1 MTAFCAKPDKFTL
14 FYKIDQTIV
23 LVFMHLDSPNNSQIN
38 RDYLNTIHILG
49 MEIKMTQ
56 GQTGKVQ
63 KILTIFLCF
72 WVAFFEGFDLQAP
85 GIAAK
90 GIASSFSLDQ
100 VQMGYVFSLGVFG
113 MLFGAFFGGRLADYF
128 GQKKILILS
137 IAIFGVFMSATAF
150 APSVEVLYI
159 TRFFTGLGLGAA
171 MPTMISVVGDEA
183 TEKNR
188 GKLNSLM
195 YCGLPVGA
203 IFVAGLA
210 MCLPEI
216 QWQSLFLIGGLTPL
230 ALIPLMVF
238 ILKDKAKDIA
248 VIQTTDVTVPNM
260 VQVLFKQQQYKNTLP
275 LWVGFFFT
283 LMINYILISW
293 LPNLLMEQGLVKQ
306 QAFLVML
313 VFQVGAVI
321 GTLGLGYLLDHLK
334 LWQLACIIYIG
345 LFIALTLL
353 FTTTAVP
360 VLIVAGVMGGI
371 FSTGGQSIL
380 YGISPI
386 FYTGAGKVTGVG
398 SAISLGRLGAMTGP
412 LLTGKILTLGLGTTG
427 ILMLSLPAAVVSAVA
442 VAALSRYKSKLK

>member
-1 MTAFCAKPDKFTL
+1 MA
-14 FYKIDQTIV
+14 QT
-23 LVFMHLDSPNNSQIN
+23 H
-38 RDYLNTIHILG
+38 
-49 MEIKMTQ
+49 
-56 GQTGKVQ
+56 TGKLQ

-90 GIASSFSLDQ
+90 GIAATFGLDQ

-113 MLFGAFFGGRLADYF
+113 MLFGAFFGGRIADYL
-128 GQKKILILS
+128 GQKKVLMLS
-137 IAIFGVFMSATAF
+137 IGIFGIFMSLTAI
-150 APSVEVLYI
+150 APSVEVLYAA
-159 TRFFTGLGLGAA
+159 RFFTGLGLGAA

-183 TEKNR
+183 TEANR

-210 MCLPEI
+210 ILLPEI
-216 QWQSLFLIGGLTPL
+216 QWQTLFLIGGLTPL
-230 ALIPLMVF
+230 VLIPFMAM
-238 ILKDKAKDIA
+238 ILKDKPKPVA
-248 VIQTTDVTVPNM
+248 VVQVSTEAVPGM
-260 VQVLFKQQQYKNTLP
+260 AQVLFKNQQYKNTLP

-293 LPNLLMEQGLVKQ
+293 LPNLLMEQGLQKQ
-306 QAFLVML
+306 QAFMVML

-321 GTLGLGYLLDHLK
+321 GTLALGYLLDRLK
-334 LWQLACIIYIG
+334 LWQMAVIIYSG
-345 LFIALTLL
+345 LFVALSLL
-353 FTTTAVP
+353 FTSTSIP
-360 VLIVAGVMGGI
+360 MLVLAGVMGGI

-386 FYTGAGKVTGVG
+386 FYSGTGKVTGVG

-412 LLTGKILTLGLGTTG
+412 LLTGKILALGLGTTG
-427 ILMLSLPAAVVSAVA
+427 ILMASLPAVVISAVA
-442 VAALSRYKSKLK
+442 VTALSRYKSAHK

>member
-1 MTAFCAKPDKFTL
+1 MIQPYSEKL
-14 FYKIDQTIV
+14 
-23 LVFMHLDSPNNSQIN
+23 
-38 RDYLNTIHILG
+38 R
-49 MEIKMTQ
+49 
-56 GQTGKVQ
+56 

-90 GIASSFSLDQ
+90 GIAASFALDQ

-113 MLFGAFFGGRLADYF
+113 MLFGAFFGGRIADYL
-128 GQKKILILS
+128 GQKKVLMLS
-137 IAIFGVFMSATAF
+137 VAIFGVFMSLTAI
-150 APSVEVLYI
+150 APSIEVLYAA
-159 TRFFTGLGLGAA
+159 RFLTGLGLGAA

-183 TEKNR
+183 TEANR

-203 IFVAGLA
+203 IFVAELA
-210 MCLPEI
+210 MSFPDI
-216 QWQSLFLIGGLTPL
+216 QWQTLFLIGGLTPL
-230 ALIPLMVF
+230 ALIPLMAFV
-238 ILKDKAKDIA
+238 LKDKPKVAADVQVSAEA
-248 VIQTTDVTVPNM
+248 VPGM
-260 VQVLFKQQQYKNTLP
+260 VEVLFKQQQYKNTVP

-293 LPNLLMEQGLVKQ
+293 LPNLLMEQGLERQ

-321 GTLGLGYLLDHLK
+321 GTLGLGYLLDRLK
-334 LWQLACIIYIG
+334 LWQMAVIIYSG
-345 LFIALTLL
+345 LFVALVLL
-353 FTTTAVP
+353 FTTTSIP
-360 VLIVAGVMGGI
+360 LLILAGVMGGI

-386 FYTGAGKVTGVG
+386 FYSGAGKVTGVG

-412 LLTGKILTLGLGTTG
+412 LLTGKILALGLGTTG
-427 ILMLSLPAAVVSAVA
+427 ILMASLPAVVVSAVA
-442 VAALSRYKSKLK
+442 VTALSRYKAAHK

>member
-1 MTAFCAKPDKFTL
+1 MA
-14 FYKIDQTIV
+14 QT
-23 LVFMHLDSPNNSQIN
+23 H
-38 RDYLNTIHILG
+38 
-49 MEIKMTQ
+49 
-56 GQTGKVQ
+56 TGKLQ

-90 GIASSFSLDQ
+90 GIAATFGLDQ

-113 MLFGAFFGGRLADYF
+113 MLFGAFFGGRIADYL
-128 GQKKILILS
+128 GQKKVLMLS
-137 IAIFGVFMSATAF
+137 IGIFGVFMSLTAI
-150 APSVEVLYI
+150 APSVEVLYAA
-159 TRFFTGLGLGAA
+159 RFFTGLGLGAA

-183 TEKNR
+183 TEANR

-210 MCLPEI
+210 ILLPEI
-216 QWQSLFLIGGLTPL
+216 QWQTLFLIGGLTPL
-230 ALIPLMVF
+230 ALIPFMAM
-238 ILKDKAKDIA
+238 ILKDKPKPVVVVQVSTEA
-248 VIQTTDVTVPNM
+248 VPGM
-260 VQVLFKQQQYKNTLP
+260 VQVLFKNQQYKNTLP

-293 LPNLLMEQGLVKQ
+293 LPNLLMEQGLQKQ
-306 QAFLVML
+306 QAFMVML

-321 GTLGLGYLLDHLK
+321 GTLALGYLLDRLK
-334 LWQLACIIYIG
+334 LWQMAVIIYSG
-345 LFIALTLL
+345 LFVALSLL
-353 FTTTAVP
+353 FTTTSIP
-360 VLIVAGVMGGI
+360 MLVLAGVMGGI

-386 FYTGAGKVTGVG
+386 FYSGAGKVTGVG

-412 LLTGKILTLGLGTTG
+412 LLTGKILALGLGTTG
-427 ILMLSLPAAVVSAVA
+427 ILMASLPAVVISAVA
-442 VAALSRYKSKLK
+442 VTALSRYKSAHKLNPDLKK

>member
-1 MTAFCAKPDKFTL
+1 MAQP
-14 FYKIDQTIV
+14 Y
-23 LVFMHLDSPNNSQIN
+23 S
-38 RDYLNTIHILG
+38 
-49 MEIKMTQ
+49 
-56 GQTGKVQ
+56 GKAQ

-90 GIASSFSLDQ
+90 GIAASFGLDQ
-100 VQMGYVFSLGVFG
+100 IQMGYVFSLGVFG
-113 MLFGAFFGGRLADYF
+113 MLFGAFFGGRIADYL
-128 GQKKILILS
+128 GQKKVLMLS
-137 IAIFGVFMSATAF
+137 VTIFGLFMSLTAI
-150 APSVEVLYI
+150 APSVEVLYAA
-159 TRFFTGLGLGAA
+159 RFFTGLGLGAA

-183 TEKNR
+183 TEANR

-210 MCLPEI
+210 MLLPDI
-216 QWQSLFLIGGLTPL
+216 QWQTLFLIGGLTPL
-230 ALIPLMVF
+230 VLIPLMAF
-238 ILKDKAKDIA
+238 ILKDKPKVNAEA
-248 VIQTTDVTVPNM
+248 QVSGEVVPGM
-260 VQVLFKQQQYKNTLP
+260 AEVLFKQRQYKNTVP

-293 LPNLLMEQGLVKQ
+293 LPNLLMEQGLQKQ

-321 GTLGLGYLLDHLK
+321 GTLSLGYLLDRLK
-334 LWQLACIIYIG
+334 LWQMATIIYSG
-345 LFIALTLL
+345 LFVALVLL
-353 FTTTAVP
+353 FTTTSIP
-360 VLIVAGVMGGI
+360 LLILAGVMGGI

-386 FYTGAGKVTGVG
+386 FYSGAGKVTGVG

-412 LLTGKILTLGLGTTG
+412 LLTGKILALGLGTTG
-427 ILMLSLPAAVVSAVA
+427 ILVASLPAVVVSAVA
-442 VAALSRYKSKLK
+442 VTALSRYKAAHK

>member
-1 MTAFCAKPDKFTL
+1 MAQSYSEKA
-14 FYKIDQTIV
+14 
-23 LVFMHLDSPNNSQIN
+23 
-38 RDYLNTIHILG
+38 
-49 MEIKMTQ
+49 
-56 GQTGKVQ
+56 Q

-90 GIASSFSLDQ
+90 GIAASFGLDQ
-100 VQMGYVFSLGVFG
+100 IQMGYVFSLGVFG
-113 MLFGAFFGGRLADYF
+113 MLFGAFFGGRIADYL
-128 GQKKILILS
+128 GQKKVLMLS
-137 IAIFGVFMSATAF
+137 VTIFGLFMSLTAI
-150 APSVEVLYI
+150 APSIEVLYAA
-159 TRFFTGLGLGAA
+159 RFFTGLGLGAA

-183 TEKNR
+183 TEANR

-210 MCLPEI
+210 ILLPEI
-216 QWQSLFLIGGLTPL
+216 QWQTLFLIGGLTPL
-230 ALIPLMVF
+230 ALIPLMAF
-238 ILKDKAKDIA
+238 ILKDKPKVNAEVPVSGEA
-248 VIQTTDVTVPNM
+248 VPGMAEI
-260 VQVLFKQQQYKNTLP
+260 LFKQRQYKNTVP

-293 LPNLLMEQGLVKQ
+293 LPNLLMEQGLQKQ

-321 GTLGLGYLLDHLK
+321 GTLSLGYLLDRLK
-334 LWQLACIIYIG
+334 LWQMATIIYSG
-345 LFIALTLL
+345 LFVALVLL
-353 FTTTAVP
+353 FTTTSIP
-360 VLIVAGVMGGI
+360 LLILAGVMGGI

-386 FYTGAGKVTGVG
+386 FYSGAGKVTGVG

-412 LLTGKILTLGLGTTG
+412 LLTGKILALGLGTTG
-427 ILMLSLPAAVVSAVA
+427 ILVASLPAVVVSAVA
-442 VAALSRYKSKLK
+442 VTALSRYKAAHK

>member
-1 MTAFCAKPDKFTL
+1 MAQP
-14 FYKIDQTIV
+14 Y
-23 LVFMHLDSPNNSQIN
+23 S
-38 RDYLNTIHILG
+38 
-49 MEIKMTQ
+49 
-56 GQTGKVQ
+56 GKAQ

-90 GIASSFSLDQ
+90 GIAASFSLDQ
-100 VQMGYVFSLGVFG
+100 IQMGYVFSLGVFG
-113 MLFGAFFGGRLADYF
+113 MLFGAFFGGLIADYL
-128 GQKKILILS
+128 GQKKVLMLS
-137 IAIFGVFMSATAF
+137 VTIFGLFMSLTAI
-150 APSVEVLYI
+150 APSIEVLYAA
-159 TRFFTGLGLGAA
+159 RFFTGLGLGAA

-183 TEKNR
+183 TEANR

-210 MCLPEI
+210 MLLPEI
-216 QWQSLFLIGGLTPL
+216 QWQTLFLIGGLTPL
-230 ALIPLMVF
+230 ALIPLMAF
-238 ILKDKAKDIA
+238 ILKDKPKVNAEVQVSGEA
-248 VIQTTDVTVPNM
+248 VPGM
-260 VQVLFKQQQYKNTLP
+260 VEVLFKQQQYKNTVP

-293 LPNLLMEQGLVKQ
+293 LPNLLMEQGLQKQ

-321 GTLGLGYLLDHLK
+321 GTLSLGYLLDRLK
-334 LWQLACIIYIG
+334 LWQMATIIYSG
-345 LFIALTLL
+345 LFVALVLL
-353 FTTTAVP
+353 FTTTSIP
-360 VLIVAGVMGGI
+360 LLILAGVMGGI

-386 FYTGAGKVTGVG
+386 FYSGAGKVTGVG

-412 LLTGKILTLGLGTTG
+412 LLTGKILALGLGTTG
-427 ILMLSLPAAVVSAVA
+427 ILVASLPAVVVSAVA
-442 VAALSRYKSKLK
+442 VTALSRYKAAHK

>member
-1 MTAFCAKPDKFTL
+1 MIQPYSEKL
-14 FYKIDQTIV
+14 
-23 LVFMHLDSPNNSQIN
+23 
-38 RDYLNTIHILG
+38 R
-49 MEIKMTQ
+49 
-56 GQTGKVQ
+56 

-90 GIASSFSLDQ
+90 GIAASFALDQ

-113 MLFGAFFGGRLADYF
+113 MLFGAFFGGCIADYL
-128 GQKKILILS
+128 GQKKVLMLS
-137 IAIFGVFMSATAF
+137 VAIFGVFMSLTAI
-150 APSVEVLYI
+150 APSIEVLYAA
-159 TRFFTGLGLGAA
+159 RFLTGLGLGAA

-183 TEKNR
+183 TEANR

-210 MCLPEI
+210 MLLPDI
-216 QWQSLFLIGGLTPL
+216 QWQTLFLIGGLTPL
-230 ALIPLMVF
+230 ALLPFMGF
-238 ILKDKAKDIA
+238 ILKDQPKAA
-248 VIQTTDVTVPNM
+248 VAQKRSGEAVPGM
-260 VQVLFKQQQYKNTLP
+260 VEVLFKQQQYKNTVP

-293 LPNLLMEQGLVKQ
+293 LPNLLMEQGLQKQ

-321 GTLGLGYLLDHLK
+321 GTLSLGYLLDRLK
-334 LWQLACIIYIG
+334 LWQMAAIIYSG
-345 LFIALTLL
+345 LFVALVLL
-353 FTTTAVP
+353 FTSTSIP
-360 VLIVAGVMGGI
+360 LLILAGVMGGI

-386 FYTGAGKVTGVG
+386 FYSGAGKVTGVG
-398 SAISLGRLGAMTGP
+398 SAISLGRLGAMTSP
-412 LLTGKILTLGLGTTG
+412 LLTGKILALGLGTTG
-427 ILMLSLPAAVVSAVA
+427 ILMASLPAVVVSAVA
-442 VAALSRYKSKLK
+442 VTALSRYKAAHK

>member
-1 MTAFCAKPDKFTL
+1 MMQPYSEKL
-14 FYKIDQTIV
+14 
-23 LVFMHLDSPNNSQIN
+23 
-38 RDYLNTIHILG
+38 R
-49 MEIKMTQ
+49 
-56 GQTGKVQ
+56 

-90 GIASSFSLDQ
+90 GIAASFALDQ

-113 MLFGAFFGGRLADYF
+113 MLFGAFFGGRIADYL
-128 GQKKILILS
+128 GQKKVLMLS
-137 IAIFGVFMSATAF
+137 VAIFGVFMSLTAI
-150 APSVEVLYI
+150 APSIEVLYAA
-159 TRFFTGLGLGAA
+159 RFLTGLGLGAA

-183 TEKNR
+183 TEANR

-210 MCLPEI
+210 MLLPDI
-216 QWQSLFLIGGLTPL
+216 QWQTLFLIGGLTPL
-230 ALIPLMVF
+230 ALLPFMTF
-238 ILKDKAKDIA
+238 ILKDQPKAA
-248 VIQTTDVTVPNM
+248 VAQKRSGEAVPGM
-260 VQVLFKQQQYKNTLP
+260 VEVLFKQQQYKNTVP

-293 LPNLLMEQGLVKQ
+293 LPNLLMEQGLQKQ

-321 GTLGLGYLLDHLK
+321 GTLGLGYLLDRLK
-334 LWQLACIIYIG
+334 LWQMAALIYSG
-345 LFIALTLL
+345 LFVALVLL
-353 FTTTAVP
+353 FTSTSIP
-360 VLIVAGVMGGI
+360 LLILAGVMGGI

-386 FYTGAGKVTGVG
+386 FYSGAGKVTGVG

-412 LLTGKILTLGLGTTG
+412 LLTGKILALGLGTTG
-427 ILMLSLPAAVVSAVA
+427 ILMASLPAVVVSAVA
-442 VAALSRYKSKLK
+442 VTALSRYKAAHK

>member
-1 MTAFCAKPDKFTL
+1 MAQSYSEKA
-14 FYKIDQTIV
+14 
-23 LVFMHLDSPNNSQIN
+23 
-38 RDYLNTIHILG
+38 
-49 MEIKMTQ
+49 
-56 GQTGKVQ
+56 Q

-90 GIASSFSLDQ
+90 GIAASFGLDQ
-100 VQMGYVFSLGVFG
+100 IQMGYVFSLGVFG
-113 MLFGAFFGGRLADYF
+113 MLFGAFFGGRIADYL
-128 GQKKILILS
+128 GQKKVLMLS
-137 IAIFGVFMSATAF
+137 VTIFGLFMSLTAI
-150 APSVEVLYI
+150 APSVEVLYAA
-159 TRFFTGLGLGAA
+159 RFFTGLGLGEA

-183 TEKNR
+183 TEANR

-210 MCLPEI
+210 MLLPEI
-216 QWQSLFLIGGLTPL
+216 QWQTLFLIGGLTPL
-230 ALIPLMVF
+230 VLIPLMAF
-238 ILKDKAKDIA
+238 ILKDKPKVNAEVPVSGEA
-248 VIQTTDVTVPNM
+248 VPGMAEI
-260 VQVLFKQQQYKNTLP
+260 LFKQRQYKNTVP

-293 LPNLLMEQGLVKQ
+293 LPNLLMEQGLQKQ

-321 GTLGLGYLLDHLK
+321 GTLSLGYLLDRLK
-334 LWQLACIIYIG
+334 LWQMATIIYSG
-345 LFIALTLL
+345 LFVALVLL
-353 FTTTAVP
+353 FTTTSIP
-360 VLIVAGVMGGI
+360 LLILAGVMGGI

-386 FYTGAGKVTGVG
+386 FYSGAGKVTGVG

-412 LLTGKILTLGLGTTG
+412 LLTGKILALGLGTTG
-427 ILMLSLPAAVVSAVA
+427 ILVASLPAVVVSAVA
-442 VAALSRYKSKLK
+442 VTALSRYKAAHK

>member
-1 MTAFCAKPDKFTL
+1 MMQPYSEKL
-14 FYKIDQTIV
+14 
-23 LVFMHLDSPNNSQIN
+23 
-38 RDYLNTIHILG
+38 R
-49 MEIKMTQ
+49 
-56 GQTGKVQ
+56 

-90 GIASSFSLDQ
+90 GIAASFALDQ

-113 MLFGAFFGGRLADYF
+113 MLFGAFFGGRIADYL
-128 GQKKILILS
+128 GQKKVLMLS
-137 IAIFGVFMSATAF
+137 VAIFGVFMSLTAI
-150 APSVEVLYI
+150 APSIEVLYAA
-159 TRFFTGLGLGAA
+159 RFLTGLGLGAA

-183 TEKNR
+183 TEANR
-188 GKLNSLM
+188 GKFNSLM

-210 MCLPEI
+210 MVFPDI
-216 QWQSLFLIGGLTPL
+216 QWQTLFLIGGLTPL
-230 ALIPLMVF
+230 ALLPFMTF
-238 ILKDKAKDIA
+238 ILKDQPKAA
-248 VIQTTDVTVPNM
+248 VAQKRSGEAVPGM
-260 VQVLFKQQQYKNTLP
+260 VEVLFKQQQYKNTVP

-293 LPNLLMEQGLVKQ
+293 LPNLLMEQGLQKQ

-321 GTLGLGYLLDHLK
+321 GTLGLGYLLDRLK
-334 LWQLACIIYIG
+334 LWQMAALIYSG
-345 LFIALTLL
+345 LFVALVLL
-353 FTTTAVP
+353 FTSTSIP
-360 VLIVAGVMGGI
+360 LLILAGVMGGI

-386 FYTGAGKVTGVG
+386 FYSGAGKVTGVG

-412 LLTGKILTLGLGTTG
+412 LLTGKILALGLGTTG
-427 ILMLSLPAAVVSAVA
+427 ILMASLPAVVVSAVA
-442 VAALSRYKSKLK
+442 VTALSRYKAAHK

>member
-1 MTAFCAKPDKFTL
+1 MAQP
-14 FYKIDQTIV
+14 Y
-23 LVFMHLDSPNNSQIN
+23 S
-38 RDYLNTIHILG
+38 
-49 MEIKMTQ
+49 
-56 GQTGKVQ
+56 GKAQ

-90 GIASSFSLDQ
+90 GIAASFSLDQ
-100 VQMGYVFSLGVFG
+100 IQMGYVFSLGVFG
-113 MLFGAFFGGRLADYF
+113 MLFGAFFGGRIADYL
-128 GQKKILILS
+128 GQKKVLMLS
-137 IAIFGVFMSATAF
+137 VTIFGLFMSLTAI
-150 APSVEVLYI
+150 APSVEVLYAA
-159 TRFFTGLGLGAA
+159 RFFTGLGLGAA

-183 TEKNR
+183 TEANR

-210 MCLPEI
+210 MLLPDI
-216 QWQSLFLIGGLTPL
+216 QWQTLFLIGGLTPL
-230 ALIPLMVF
+230 ALIPLMAF
-238 ILKDKAKDIA
+238 ILKDKPKVNAEVPVSGEA
-248 VIQTTDVTVPNM
+248 VPGM
-260 VQVLFKQQQYKNTLP
+260 AEVLFKQRQYKNTVP

-293 LPNLLMEQGLVKQ
+293 LPNLLMEQGLQKQ

-321 GTLGLGYLLDHLK
+321 GTLSLGYLLDRLK
-334 LWQLACIIYIG
+334 LWQMAIIIYSG
-345 LFIALTLL
+345 LFVALVLL
-353 FTTTAVP
+353 FTTTSIP
-360 VLIVAGVMGGI
+360 LLILAGVMGGI

-386 FYTGAGKVTGVG
+386 FYSGAGKVTGVG

-412 LLTGKILTLGLGTTG
+412 LLTGKILALGLGTTG
-427 ILMLSLPAAVVSAVA
+427 ILVASLPAVVVSAVA
-442 VAALSRYKSKLK
+442 VTALSRYKAAHK

>member
-1 MTAFCAKPDKFTL
+1 MMQPYSEKL
-14 FYKIDQTIV
+14 
-23 LVFMHLDSPNNSQIN
+23 
-38 RDYLNTIHILG
+38 R
-49 MEIKMTQ
+49 
-56 GQTGKVQ
+56 

-90 GIASSFSLDQ
+90 GIAASFALDQ

-113 MLFGAFFGGRLADYF
+113 MLFGAFFGGRIADYL
-128 GQKKILILS
+128 GQKKVLMLS
-137 IAIFGVFMSATAF
+137 VAIFGVFMSLTAI
-150 APSVEVLYI
+150 APSIEVLYAA
-159 TRFFTGLGLGAA
+159 RFLTGLGLGAA

-183 TEKNR
+183 TEANR

-210 MCLPEI
+210 MLLPDI
-216 QWQSLFLIGGLTPL
+216 QWQTLFLIGGLTPL
-230 ALIPLMVF
+230 ALLPFMGF
-238 ILKDKAKDIA
+238 ILKDQPKAA
-248 VIQTTDVTVPNM
+248 VAQKRSGEAVPGM
-260 VQVLFKQQQYKNTLP
+260 VEVLFKQQQYKNTVP

-293 LPNLLMEQGLVKQ
+293 LPNLLMEQGLQKQ

-321 GTLGLGYLLDHLK
+321 GTLGLGYLLDRLK
-334 LWQLACIIYIG
+334 LWQMATLIYSG
-345 LFIALTLL
+345 LFVALVLL
-353 FTTTAVP
+353 FTSTSIP
-360 VLIVAGVMGGI
+360 LLILAGVMGGI

-386 FYTGAGKVTGVG
+386 FYSGAGKVTGVG

-412 LLTGKILTLGLGTTG
+412 LLTGKILALGLGTTG
-427 ILMLSLPAAVVSAVA
+427 ILMASLPAVVVSAVA
-442 VAALSRYKSKLK
+442 VTALSRYKAAHK

>member
-1 MTAFCAKPDKFTL
+1 MIQPYSEKL
-14 FYKIDQTIV
+14 
-23 LVFMHLDSPNNSQIN
+23 
-38 RDYLNTIHILG
+38 R
-49 MEIKMTQ
+49 
-56 GQTGKVQ
+56 

-90 GIASSFSLDQ
+90 GIAASFALDQ

-113 MLFGAFFGGRLADYF
+113 MLFGAFFGGRIADYL
-128 GQKKILILS
+128 GQKKVLMLS
-137 IAIFGVFMSATAF
+137 VAIFGVFMSLTAI
-150 APSVEVLYI
+150 APSIEVLYAA
-159 TRFFTGLGLGAA
+159 RFLTGLGLGAA

-183 TEKNR
+183 TEANR

-210 MCLPEI
+210 MLLPDI
-216 QWQSLFLIGGLTPL
+216 QWQTLFLIGGLTPL
-230 ALIPLMVF
+230 ALLPFMGF
-238 ILKDKAKDIA
+238 ILKDQPKAA
-248 VIQTTDVTVPNM
+248 VAQKRSGEAVPGM
-260 VQVLFKQQQYKNTLP
+260 VEVLFKQQQYKNTVP

-293 LPNLLMEQGLVKQ
+293 LPNLLMEQGLERQ

-321 GTLGLGYLLDHLK
+321 GTLGLGYLLDRLK
-334 LWQLACIIYIG
+334 LWQMAVIIYSG
-345 LFIALTLL
+345 LFVALVLL
-353 FTTTAVP
+353 FTTTSIP
-360 VLIVAGVMGGI
+360 LLILAGVMGGI

-386 FYTGAGKVTGVG
+386 FYSGAGKVTGVG

-412 LLTGKILTLGLGTTG
+412 LLTGKILALGLGTTG
-427 ILMLSLPAAVVSAVA
+427 ILMVSLPAVVVSAVA
-442 VAALSRYKSKLK
+442 VTALSRYKAAHK

>member
-1 MTAFCAKPDKFTL
+1 MAQP
-14 FYKIDQTIV
+14 Y
-23 LVFMHLDSPNNSQIN
+23 S
-38 RDYLNTIHILG
+38 
-49 MEIKMTQ
+49 
-56 GQTGKVQ
+56 GKAQ

-90 GIASSFSLDQ
+90 GIAASFGLDQ
-100 VQMGYVFSLGVFG
+100 IQMGYVFSLGVFG
-113 MLFGAFFGGRLADYF
+113 MLFGAFFGGRIADYL
-128 GQKKILILS
+128 GQKKVLMLS
-137 IAIFGVFMSATAF
+137 VTIFGLFMSLTAI
-150 APSVEVLYI
+150 APSIEVLYAA
-159 TRFFTGLGLGAA
+159 RFFTGLGLGAA

-183 TEKNR
+183 TEANR

-210 MCLPEI
+210 MLLPEI
-216 QWQSLFLIGGLTPL
+216 QWQTLFLIGGLTPL
-230 ALIPLMVF
+230 VLIPLMAF
-238 ILKDKAKDIA
+238 ILKDKSKVNAEVQVSDEA
-248 VIQTTDVTVPNM
+248 VPGM
-260 VQVLFKQQQYKNTLP
+260 AEVLFKQRQYKNTVP

-293 LPNLLMEQGLVKQ
+293 LPNLLMEQGLQKQ

-321 GTLGLGYLLDHLK
+321 GTLSLGYLLDRLK
-334 LWQLACIIYIG
+334 LWQMETIIYSG
-345 LFIALTLL
+345 LFVALVLL
-353 FTTTAVP
+353 FTTTSIP
-360 VLIVAGVMGGI
+360 LLILAGVMGGI

-386 FYTGAGKVTGVG
+386 FYSGAGKVTGVG

-412 LLTGKILTLGLGTTG
+412 LLTGKILALGLGTTG
-427 ILMLSLPAAVVSAVA
+427 ILVASLPAVVVSVA
-442 VAALSRYKSKLK
+442 VTALSRYKATHK